1 MKKTIILATITM
13 MTIFAMAT
21 IAFAWGSKNA
31 TGEITSINQA
41 GASPYVTV
49 QGYTEG
55 GKLWLGFSFKCG
67 NGDWEDRKPKKVK
80 GNFAE
85 QFTMRLCPEGYSQ
98 IRACLWKGK
107 SGGFMEGR
115 VHCMDQ

>member
-1 MKKTIILATITM
+1 MKKTTILTIITM
-13 MTIFAMAT
+13 MTVFAITT

-31 TGEITSINQA
+31 TGEITAMSDPATMVN
-41 GASPYVTV
+41 V

-67 NGDWEDRKPKKVK
+67 NGEWQDRKPKRVK
-80 GNFAE
+80 GR
-85 QFTMRLCPEGYSQ
+85 FTETFHLSLCPQGYTQ

-107 SGGFMEGR
+107 SGRFMEGR
-115 VHCMDQ
+115 VHCMDR